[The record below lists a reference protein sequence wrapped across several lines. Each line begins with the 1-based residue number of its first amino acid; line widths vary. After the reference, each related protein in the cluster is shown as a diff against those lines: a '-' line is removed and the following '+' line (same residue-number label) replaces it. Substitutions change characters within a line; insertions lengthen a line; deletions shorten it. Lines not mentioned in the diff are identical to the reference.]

1 MHRLVATSGYWETK
15 VRVKYGLNV
24 FYPNFWSDMYIQR
37 QLEPLLKSVAHEYS
51 AVLLTGPRQVGK
63 STLMEHVI
71 DESNLRVSKVTLDDI
86 DARNLAK
93 TDSKL
98 FFQLYNPPVLIDEIQ
113 YAPELFSQIK
123 IMVDAGAPAGSF
135 WMTGSQQFRLMELA
149 GESLAGRVAL
159 LPLSSL
165 SLDEEEG
172 VDVLDEAPIGFTFDY
187 WRNRESRA
195 PKSILDMFEV
205 IYRGAMP
212 RIVSGEASNLNI
224 FYSSYLQTFIERDVR
239 NISGSIDVVMYS
251 EFMRSVAARCSQLL
265 NVASISRD
273 IDARPDKVKEWLSIL
288 ERAGIIFYLHPYSN
302 NQLSRTVK
310 APKLYFHDCGL
321 VSYLT
326 RWSSA
331 ETLASGA
338 MSGAMFENFVVS
350 EIYKSFLNRGMDPA
364 VYYYRDFD
372 SREIDLVVEA
382 DGELHPIEIKRS
394 ASPNASMARTFRVL
408 DKASVPRGVG
418 AIVCNAD
425 KLGAIDEKTLTV
437 PAWML

>member
-1 MHRLVATSGYWETK
+1 
-15 VRVKYGLNV
+15 
-24 FYPNFWSDMYIQR
+24 MYIHR
-37 QLEPLLKSVAHEYS
+37 QLEPLLRSIAQEYS

-63 STLMEHVI
+63 STLMEYVI
-71 DESNLRVSKVTLDDI
+71 DESSLHVNKVTLDDI
-86 DARNLAK
+86 DVRNLAK
-93 TDSKL
+93 TDPKL

-113 YAPELFSQIK
+113 YAPELFPQIK
-123 IMVDAGAPAGSF
+123 MMVDAGAPVGSF

-165 SLDEEEG
+165 SLDEEQG
-172 VDVLDEAPIGFTFDY
+172 LSAPDEAPIGFTFDY

-195 PKSILDMFEV
+195 PKSILDLFEV

-212 RIVSGEASNLNI
+212 RVVSGKASNLNI

-239 NISGSIDVVMYS
+239 NILGSIDVVMYS

-265 NVASISRD
+265 NVASIARD

-302 NQLSRTVK
+302 NQLARTVK

-326 RWSSA
+326 RWSNA

-350 EIYKSFLNRGMDPA
+350 EICKSFLNRGMDPA
-364 VYYYRDFD
+364 IYYYRDRD
-372 SREIDLVVEA
+372 AHEIDLVVEA

-408 DKASVPRGVG
+408 DKASVPRGTG

-425 KLGAIDEKTLTV
+425 KLGAIDEKTLIV